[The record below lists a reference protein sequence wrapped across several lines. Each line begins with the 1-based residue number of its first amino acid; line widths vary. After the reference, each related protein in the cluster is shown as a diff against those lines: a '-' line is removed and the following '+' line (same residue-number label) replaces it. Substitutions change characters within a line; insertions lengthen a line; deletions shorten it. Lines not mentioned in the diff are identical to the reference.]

1 MVKRS
6 GMIAVMRGG
15 WYVELEGRRS
25 GSRNFREY
33 QGRISWATAQKAGH
47 VFHSQ
52 AKW

>member
-25 GSRNFREY
+25 GSRNFRGVPRENKL
-33 QGRISWATAQKAGH
+33 GNSTESRSCVPFSG
-47 VFHSQ
+47 
-52 AKW
+52 